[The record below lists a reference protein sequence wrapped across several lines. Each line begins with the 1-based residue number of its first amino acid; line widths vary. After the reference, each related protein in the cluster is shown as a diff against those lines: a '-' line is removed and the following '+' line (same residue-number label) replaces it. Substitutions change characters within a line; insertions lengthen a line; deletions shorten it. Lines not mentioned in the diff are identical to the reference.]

1 MCTLLD
7 GRREASDRRG
17 SGMTDSLRPE
27 VVDVPSSR
35 LPSMKLQVIG
45 GGQMGEAL
53 VAGLIAADTYAAE
66 EIRVVEQLPTRRA
79 VLHERYAGLVVSEI
93 PGSAD
98 CTVIATKPGQVVAAV
113 QSAVANHGGTIL
125 SIAAGIRLSALSDAA
140 GEGHPVIRIMPNT
153 PALVGMG
160 ASAYAP
166 NAAANEADAALA
178 ERILGSVGVAVCVE
192 EAQLDA
198 VTGVSGSGPAYVML
212 IAESMIDAAVAEGL
226 ARPLA
231 ETLVIQT
238 IAGAGR
244 LMAAGRGTP
253 AELRAQVTSPG
264 GTTAAGLGVL
274 EQRAMR
280 GAMMEAIHAA
290 TLRSRELG

>member
-1 MCTLLD
+1 
-7 GRREASDRRG
+7 
-17 SGMTDSLRPE
+17 
-27 VVDVPSSR
+27 
-35 LPSMKLQVIG
+35 MKLQVIG

-53 VAGLIAADTYAAE
+53 VAGLIAAESYGAE
-66 EIRVVEQLPTRRA
+66 EIRVVEKLSARRA
-79 VLHERYAGLVVSEI
+79 VLHERYAGLALSEL
-93 PGSAD
+93 PGPAE
-98 CTVIATKPGQVVAAV
+98 CTVIATKPAHVVEAV
-113 QSAVANHGGTIL
+113 REAVEHNGGTIL
-125 SIAAGIRLSALSDAA
+125 SIAAGVRLSTLSDAA
-140 GEGHPVIRIMPNT
+140 GTGHPVIRIMPNT

-166 NAAANEADAALA
+166 NESASEADAALA
-178 ERILGSVGVAVCVE
+178 ERILGSVGIAVRVE

-212 IAESMIDAAVAEGL
+212 MAEAMIDAAVAEGL
-226 ARPLA
+226 PRQVA

-244 LMAAGRGTP
+244 LMGAGRGAP

-274 EQRAMR
+274 EQRAVR
-280 GAMMEAIHAA
+280 GAILEAIHAA
-290 TLRSRELG
+290 TKRSRELG